1 MRSQKDS
8 QSRQGSNSK
17 PAAEKSKKKA
27 PKKQGKKVITP
38 RKAHTGKVKK
48 VAPPVATPK
57 TDSEYSES
65 ETESKKKAPKK
76 QGKKAITPRKALTGK
91 GKKVAPPV
99 AALATR
105 QKTDSETETD
115 DLFDDEDGVQQKQD
129 SDDDDKEDKKKKQK
143 QDSDDDDKEDKK
155 KKQKQDSDDDDKEDK
170 KKKQKQDSD
179 DDDKEAKKKKL
190 LFEHTS
196 TRDMTYYDQFIKTL
210 PPKEFKKVNLL
221 CCPNPSCSW
230 FKAIPFDE
238 GMLDGIV
245 SNQFRFVETTQSKA
259 SKKLRASNT
268 LKRWST
274 HIDKCFGDRT
284 KILNVDGEQ
293 FGPKKQSVVRG
304 ASKGVI
310 RPGKSLT
317 LYAVLI

>member
-1 MRSQKDS
+1 VTRQKTDS
-8 QSRQGSNSK
+8 EYSES
-17 PAAEKSKKKA
+17 ETESKKKA
-27 PKKQGKKVITP
+27 PEKQGKKAITP
-38 RKAHTGKVKK
+38 RKALTGKGKK
-48 VAPPVATPK
+48 VAPPVAASATRQK

-76 QGKKAITPRKALTGK
+76 QGKKAITPRKALTGR

-99 AALATR
+99 AASATR

-115 DLFDDEDGVQQKQD
+115 DPFEDEDGVQQKQDPDDDDKEDKKKKPKQD
-129 SDDDDKEDKKKKQK
+129 SDDDDKEDQNKKQK

-155 KKQKQDSDDDDKEDK
+155 KKQKQDSDDDDKEHK
-170 KKKQKQDSD
+170 KKKQKQALDNN
-179 DDDKEAKKKKL
+179 DKEAEKKKP

-196 TRDMTYYDQFIKTL
+196 TRDMTYYDEFIKTL
-210 PPKEFKKVNLL
+210 PPEEFKKVNLL

-238 GMLDGIV
+238 AMLDGIV

-284 KILNVDGEQ
+284 RILNVDGEQ
-293 FGPKKQSVVRG
+293 FGPKKQSVARG
-304 ASKGVI
+304 ARV
-310 RPGKSLT
+310 P
-317 LYAVLI
+317 